1 MIIYV
6 HFILFE
12 GIGKNI
18 PFNSILDFVILTHF
32 KMRTV
37 IICMVCVCV
46 CVCVCVWDCNYLRG
60 GELLGWFPAS

>member
-12 GIGKNI
+12 GISKNF
-18 PFNSILDFVILTHF
+18 PFNSILDFAILSYF

-37 IICMVCVCV
+37 IICE
-46 CVCVCVWDCNYLRG
+46 VCVCVWG
-60 GELLGWFPAS
+60 GGGGGAPPRLVSS

>member
-12 GIGKNI
+12 GIGKNC
-18 PFNSILDFVILTHF
+18 PFNSILDFALLSDF

-37 IICMVCVCV
+37 IICE
-46 CVCVCVWDCNYLRG
+46 G
-60 GELLGWFPAS
+60 GGGRTGRWGLLGWFPAS

>member
-18 PFNSILDFVILTHF
+18 PFNSILDFILSHF

-46 CVCVCVWDCNYLRG
+46 CVGL
-60 GELLGWFPAS
+60 